1 MIFILH
7 QISNYFR
14 IKKYIYINLY
24 LLLLDYNIITQ
35 NVKKKN
41 IPIVKMK
48 IESNKLSVR
57 FKCITYSSRE
67 QEYCLL
73 N

>member
-1 MIFILH
+1 M
-7 QISNYFR
+7 
-14 IKKYIYINLY
+14 
-24 LLLLDYNIITQ
+24 LLLDYNIITQ

-41 IPIVKMK
+41 ITIVKMK